1 MSFDAAAAA
10 VAAGAVRWLG
20 SPAGG
25 PDATETPGV
34 AAAAVAWAVG
44 SGLVP
49 DPADP
54 DVTAWWPGEDNRETP
69 QYLGLVMLTARLVR
83 RRNSPGGIEG
93 FGADGGSAYVR
104 RNDPDVA
111 MLLGL
116 DTYRRL
122 VAE

>member
-1 MSFDAAAAA
+1 MSLESAATA
-10 VAAGAVRWLG
+10 VANGAVRWLG

-34 AAAAVAWAVG
+34 AAAVVQWATSVG
-44 SGLVP
+44 IV
-49 DPADP
+49 ADP
-54 DVTAWWPGEDNRETP
+54 SDPDTAAWWPGDDNRDTP

-93 FGADGGSAYVR
+93 FGSDGGSAYVR